1 MGDDEIISEIKKDY
15 IYKLAE
21 QNKRIDGRAFSE
33 YRPIRIERG
42 IVSTAEGSARVKLG
56 GTDVIV
62 GIKMEIGAPFPDTPE
77 RGVLTTNAELIPMAS
92 PSFEAG
98 PPSVDAIEVARVVD
112 RGIRES
118 QAINLD
124 KLVITKGEKVWV
136 TFIDI
141 HVLDY
146 DGNLFDASTL
156 GALSAILSTKVPA
169 SKFGIGEDFPLPV
182 QHIPVSCTFVKLGNA
197 VMLDPNLDEETIAKT
212 RLTVTTNEMG
222 EICAMQKGLTGSFTI
237 DEVKAIIQSAKTAGE
252 EVRKKILG

>member
-1 MGDDEIISEIKKDY
+1 MAEDDIVSEIKRDY

-21 QNKRIDGRAFSE
+21 KNTRIDGRAFSE
-33 YRPIRIERG
+33 YRPIRIEKG
-42 IVSTAEGSARVKLG
+42 IVTSAEGSARVKLG
-56 GTDVIV
+56 GTDVVV
-62 GIKMEIGAPFPDTPE
+62 GVKIEMGTPFPDTPE

-92 PSFEAG
+92 PSFESG

-124 KLVITKGEKVWV
+124 KLVITKGEKVWISFV
-136 TFIDI
+136 DI

-146 DGNLFDASTL
+146 DGNLFDAASL
-156 GALSAILSTKVPA
+156 GALSALLSATVPA
-169 SKFGIGEDFPLPV
+169 SKFGVGEDFPLPV

-212 RLTVTTNEMG
+212 RLTVTTNEKG
-222 EICAMQKGLTGSFTI
+222 EISAMQKGLTGSFTVE
-237 DEVKAIIQSAKTAGE
+237 EVKAIIQAAKNAGE
-252 EVRKKILG
+252 EVRMKILV